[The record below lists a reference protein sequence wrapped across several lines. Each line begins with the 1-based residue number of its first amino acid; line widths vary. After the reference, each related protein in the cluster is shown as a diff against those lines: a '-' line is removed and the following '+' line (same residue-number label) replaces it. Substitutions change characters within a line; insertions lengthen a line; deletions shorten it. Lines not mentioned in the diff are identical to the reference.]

1 MSPSQHSP
9 FLQPVQQRL
18 IFLPFLLP
26 RPSGPCKGCLPLSM
40 GPFCC
45 PSKDPR
51 NWWHLSVCPS
61 LRGILTLGYV
71 HLASSNCTTG
81 KPPPPPPPCHSLS
94 LDLGSG
100 SKGCVTDYDCTE
112 GLSVSRMKEL
122 ASGHGQGSLP
132 SHSVSL
138 WSAHPHKHAAAGAC
152 AAQFRHKTWPQ
163 KLTGFKDREALCIV
177 GSLSAIFLFLT
188 PRFHLRPGRDL
199 RFYAIKPQNVGR
211 SVRD

>member
-138 WSAHPHKHAAAGAC
+138 WSAGTIVTPPPAVVC
-152 AAQFRHKTWPQ
+152 SPPQ
-163 KLTGFKDREALCIV
+163 TCSRRSLRCPVPPQDVATEAHWIQ
-177 GSLSAIFLFLT
+177 
-188 PRFHLRPGRDL
+188 R
-199 RFYAIKPQNVGR
+199 
-211 SVRD
+211 